1 MNIEIDSNSGFCFG
15 VVKAIEI
22 AEKELETGES
32 LYCLGDIVHNDAEV
46 KRLEDK
52 GLKTISHDDFK
63 TLKNTTVLLRA
74 HGEPPATYEIAKQNN
89 IKLIDA
95 SCPIVLNLQKKIDN
109 AYIDFK
115 KIDGQIVIFGKE
127 GHAEVIG
134 LLGHTENRGIIISQI
149 KDLNKINFSK
159 PINIFSQTTKSRS
172 SYHEIIE
179 EIRVRIEKEQG
190 KESINFITN
199 DSTCRAVSNR
209 DVYLKEFAVK
219 HDIIIFVSGKKSS
232 NGKVLYQVC
241 KNENERTYF
250 VSGTDELIP
259 KWFKPDDSVGIC
271 GATST
276 PEWLMEKIKNKITE
290 FDNKLLAT

>member
-1 MNIEIDSNSGFCFG
+1 MIIEIDSNSGFCFG

-22 AEKELETGES
+22 AEKELEQGNS
-32 LYCLGDIVHNDAEV
+32 LYCLGDIVHNDEEV
-46 KRLEDK
+46 KRLENK
-52 GLKTISHDDFK
+52 GLKTISHNDFK
-63 TLKNTTVLLRA
+63 SLKDTTVLLRA

-89 IKLIDA
+89 INLIDA

-115 KIDGQIVIFGKE
+115 KVDGQIVIFGKE

-134 LLGHTENRGIIISQI
+134 LLGHTENRGIVISEI
-149 KDLNKINFSK
+149 KDLYKIDFSK

-179 EIRVRIEKEQG
+179 VIRTRIEKEQEG
-190 KESINFITN
+190 ESINFITN

-241 KNENERTYF
+241 KNENDRSYF
-250 VSGTDELIP
+250 VSNTDELNNY
-259 KWFKPDDSVGIC
+259 WFNQSDSVGIC

-276 PEWLMEKIKNKITE
+276 PDWLMQKIESAIKK
-290 FDNKLLAT
+290 FDN